1 MRLSKRHVAVAPVA
15 EVEVVADHDEPRAE
29 HAGEHLA
36 HEVFGGLLAAR
47 LVEREHE
54 ALVDRAGRVE
64 QLELLV
70 ERREQLRR
78 RARAARPRPDAGR
91 R

>member
-1 MRLSKRHVAVAPVA
+1 MRFSNGDVAVPPVP
-15 EVEVVADHDEPRAE
+15 EVEVVADHDEARAE
-29 HAGEHLA
+29 HAGEHFA
-36 HEVFGGLLAAR
+36 HEVFGRLLAAR

-54 ALVDRAGRVE
+54 ALVDRAGRLE

-78 RARAARPRPDAGR
+78 GPGRTTSAG
-91 R
+91 

>member
-1 MRLSKRHVAVAPVA
+1 MRLQQRDVAVAPVA
-15 EVEVVADHDEPRAE
+15 EVEVGADHHEPRAE

-36 HEVFGGLLAAR
+36 HEVFGRLLAAR

-54 ALVDRAGRVE
+54 ALVDRAGGLE

-78 RARAARPRPDAGR
+78 RTRAARPRPGDGR
-91 R
+91 T